1 MKKTDRGI
9 IVAGLVAGVI
19 GLAILVV
26 FIGQGN
32 VRQTEIFYPER
43 VVQHVSFQKV
53 GGELA
58 VVAMGGVEGV
68 NPTLISRTGFW
79 YVLTVT
85 NDDDAAHRFYIDGLE
100 LETELLPPGGSERI
114 TFLPES
120 EAAYRYYD
128 KTGDPVQLGEIRIVT
143 VVPSDEFTGIWKDL
157 I

>member
-9 IVAGLVAGVI
+9 IAAGLVAGVI

-26 FIGQGN
+26 FIGQGS
-32 VRQTEIFYPER
+32 VRQAEIFYPER
-43 VVQHVSFQKV
+43 VVQHVSFQKI

-58 VVAMGGVEGV
+58 IVATKGVKGV

-85 NDDDAAHRFYIDGLE
+85 NDDDLAHRLYIDGLE
-100 LETELLPPGGSERI
+100 LETEVLLPGESGQVV
-114 TFLPES
+114 FLPES
-120 EAAYRYYD
+120 EATYRYYD
-128 KTGDPVQLGEIRIVT
+128 RAGDPVPLGEIRIVT
-143 VVPSDEFTGIWKDL
+143 VVPSDEFTGIWRDL